1 MEHMTSPEEIK
12 GKKISVVAIW
22 RAAVNLVVSEP
33 RVLVPFAVLAAVEI
47 VQLFILANSP
57 HFPVNKI
64 MAPLIQRIW
73 GGVFLH
79 YPYIYELLPRLVYY
93 AKMAA
98 GVFVGGVT
106 TAMACL
112 IILQVESDRRV
123 SLRKAFRQSMGRYVS
138 LFLLM
143 LLLYVAVHY
152 AMKQPQLLLAALFHG
167 KAKLLFLGPRPWF
180 EVILPT
186 FLFLLAVIL
195 QGFFVFSIPFI
206 VIKGKKFLAA
216 LWSGVVLFAKNAL
229 RTLVLVG
236 VPMLLYI
243 PVTIVRSNTN
253 TLADKFG
260 PESIVFVLFVGVLIA
275 TFIVDAL
282 VTVATTLFFIEAT
295 DA

>member
-1 MEHMTSPEEIK
+1 MTPSSEIK
-12 GKKISVVAIW
+12 GKKISVVAVW
-22 RAAVNLVVSEP
+22 RTAINLVVSEP
-33 RVLVPFAVLAAVEI
+33 RVLVPFAVMAAVEI

-79 YPYIYELLPRLVYY
+79 YPYNYELLPRLVYY

-98 GVFVGGVT
+98 GIFIGGVT

-112 IILQVESDRRV
+112 IVLQAEKDRKV
-123 SLRKAFRQSMGRYVS
+123 SLRKALRQSMGRYVS

-143 LLLYVAVHY
+143 FLLYVAVHY
-152 AMKQPQLLLAALFHG
+152 AMKQPQLLLTVLFRG
-167 KAKLLFLGPRPWF
+167 KTKLLFLGPRPWF

-186 FLFLLAVIL
+186 LLFLIAIIL
-195 QGFFVFSIPFI
+195 QGLFVYSIPFI
-206 VIKGKKFLAA
+206 VIKGRKFLSA
-216 LWSGVVLFAKNAL
+216 LWGGVVLFAKNAL

-236 VPMLLYI
+236 VPMVLYV
-243 PVTIVRSNTN
+243 PVTIVRSNIN
-253 TLADKFG
+253 VLADKFG
-260 PESIVFVLFVGVLIA
+260 PESIVFVLLISVLIA
-275 TFIVDAL
+275 TVIVDGL
-282 VTVATTLFFIEAT
+282 VTIATALFFIEAT